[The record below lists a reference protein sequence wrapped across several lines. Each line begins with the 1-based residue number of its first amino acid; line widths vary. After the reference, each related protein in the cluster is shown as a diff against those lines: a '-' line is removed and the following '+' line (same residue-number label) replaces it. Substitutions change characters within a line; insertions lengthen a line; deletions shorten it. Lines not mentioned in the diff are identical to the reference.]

1 MHYHIFWGLKNA
13 EEPSILNFSNKQE
26 AIDKFISLIK
36 DVEGDSVKDGPPPW
50 EEKKVDEKTL
60 VFRIVSDS
68 YKYMLV
74 YCGYACETEIPAF
87 PMNVN

>member
-1 MHYHIFWGLKNA
+1 MHFHIFWGLKTA
-13 EEPSILNFSNKQE
+13 DEPFVLNFSDKTE

-36 DVEGDSVKDGPPPW
+36 EVEGDSVKDGPPPW
-50 EEKKVDEKTL
+50 KEKEFDENTYVVQVNSEL
-60 VFRIVSDS
+60 

-74 YCGYACETEIPAF
+74 YCNNECDYSEPPF

>member
-1 MHYHIFWGLKNA
+1 MHYHIFWGLRTA
-13 EEPSILNFSNKQE
+13 DEPFILNFSDKQE
-26 AIDKFISLIK
+26 AIDKFISLVK

-50 EEKKVDEKTL
+50 EEQKVDNMT
-60 VFRIVSDS
+60 VFRIVSPL

-74 YCGYACETEIPAF
+74 YCGNSCNTETAPF